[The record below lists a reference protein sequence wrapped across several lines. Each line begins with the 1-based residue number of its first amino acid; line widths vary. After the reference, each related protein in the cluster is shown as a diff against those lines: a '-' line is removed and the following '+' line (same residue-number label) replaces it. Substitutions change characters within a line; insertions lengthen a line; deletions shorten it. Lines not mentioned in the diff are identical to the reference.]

1 VQLEHTTLPKREHG
15 HKQLGKAAAAS
26 HVAQLASFFLLG
38 TAAVMAA
45 WDLPGQ
51 GRVVF
56 GTMGI
61 AYALQVRGRVSEWGW
76 RVHPDRSCWT
86 SLCHLVHFL
95 VTARLH
101 GDTGRQT
108 THTLRS
114 PRPSQATRLVMA
126 HMAKEPYS
134 IAAWP
139 MVALAL
145 QATAPWLVPATGA
158 DPMLLSWSLNLVVT
172 AGYLHYVVSV
182 VRQVA
187 AFLGIYALTI
197 KRAMPAAKAA

>member
-1 VQLEHTTLPKREHG
+1 
-15 HKQLGKAAAAS
+15 
-26 HVAQLASFFLLG
+26 
-38 TAAVMAA
+38 
-45 WDLPGQ
+45 
-51 GRVVF
+51 
-56 GTMGI
+56 
-61 AYALQVRGRVSEWGW
+61 
-76 RVHPDRSCWT
+76 
-86 SLCHLVHFL
+86 
-95 VTARLH
+95 
-101 GDTGRQT
+101 
-108 THTLRS
+108 
-114 PRPSQATRLVMA
+114 MA

-145 QATAPWLVPATGA
+145 QAAAPWLVPATGA
-158 DPMLLSWSLNLVVT
+158 DPLLFSWSLNLVVT